1 MRPSSAADVV
11 CRIFLTFLL
20 ASAILPTPAHAQA
33 FTVLHIFKGAPN
45 DGEAPYGPLS
55 RDSAGN
61 LYGVTVEGGRG
72 ECSQSGCGMAF
83 ALNRAGRAL
92 GSFSFDG
99 ENGQYPSGGL
109 LRDSAGNFYGTTEQ
123 GGDATDAC
131 GGAQGGGCG
140 VAYRLT
146 KAGKEELY
154 RFQGTP
160 DGYEPGA
167 LLTEDA
173 AGNFYG
179 TTGLGGEDGSGTVFK
194 IDRAGKETVLYSF
207 TGGLDG
213 CNPDQ
218 GVILDALGNL
228 YGTTSGGGAG
238 FCNSGF
244 GTVYELDTAGKL
256 TVLHTFEGEDGANP
270 DSGLIFDPQGNLYG
284 TTQNGGASEGCGG
297 CGTVFELTPQQGG
310 NWSEGVLYSFCSLPE
325 CADGER
331 PRVGPLVRDRAGNLY
346 GTTYFGGAY
355 RNCNGDACGVVF
367 EIDAA
372 GHEQVLHSFTGGV
385 DGALPTAGLIID
397 ASGNLYGTTEEG
409 GDTSCYP
416 PYGCGVA
423 FEITP

>member
-1 MRPSSAADVV
+1 MEASSAAKIVF
-11 CRIFLTFLL
+11 RIFLTFLL
-20 ASAILPTPAHAQA
+20 ATAILAAPAQA
-33 FTVLHIFKGAPN
+33 QTFTVLHTFVGAPN
-45 DGEAPYGPLS
+45 DGEAPYGPLN

-61 LYGVTVEGGRG
+61 LYGVTVEGGKG
-72 ECSQSGCGMAF
+72 KCGQSGCGMAF

-109 LRDSAGNFYGTTEQ
+109 LRDPAGNFYGTTEQ

-179 TTGLGGEDGSGTVFK
+179 MTGLGGEDGSGTVFK
-194 IDRAGKETVLYSF
+194 IDRTGKETVLYSF
-207 TGGLDG
+207 TGGPDG
-213 CNPDQ
+213 CFADQ
-218 GVILDALGNL
+218 GVVLDALGNL
-228 YGTTSGGGAG
+228 YGTTSDGGAG

-244 GTVYELDTAGKL
+244 GTVYELDTAGNL
-256 TVLHTFEGEDGANP
+256 TVLHTFDGEDGANP
-270 DSGLIFDPQGNLYG
+270 NSLLLLDSQGNLYG
-284 TTQNGGASEGCGG
+284 TTQNGGIGCGLG
-297 CGTVFELTPQQGG
+297 CGTVFKLLPQPGG
-310 NWSEGVLYSFCSLPE
+310 IWSETVLYDFCSLSA
-325 CADGER
+325 CADGES
-331 PRVGPLVRDRAGNLY
+331 PTVGPLAMDSLGNIY
-346 GTTYFGGAY
+346 GTTFFGGAE
-355 RNCNGDACGVVF
+355 DDGVVF
-367 EIDAA
+367 KLDAS
-372 GHEQVLHSFTGGV
+372 GKETVLHNFTSAA
-385 DGALPTAGLIID
+385 DGANPLAGLAID
-397 ASGNLYGTTEEG
+397 NSGNLYGTAQVG

-416 PYGCGVA
+416 PHGCGVV
-423 FEITP
+423 FELTP